1 MLPSSAPQERQTKA
15 SEDPLAKEPRRGQ
28 GAVMMVALLAPARRP
43 LGGACGLTR
52 IVNTIIYTIMAF
64 TITIDEAGRL
74 VIPKPLRDRFGLT
87 AGTRLH
93 IRVEEGQ
100 ILLSPERP
108 EPRLVERDGFLV
120 LDLPVEGPLHVDHR
134 DERDRRGRS
143 WIEYAAE
150 RR

>member
-1 MLPSSAPQERQTKA
+1 M
-15 SEDPLAKEPRRGQ
+15 
-28 GAVMMVALLAPARRP
+28 
-43 LGGACGLTR
+43 TR
-52 IVNTIIYTIMAF
+52 IVNTIMYTIMAF
-64 TITIDEAGRL
+64 TITIDESGRL

-108 EPRLVERDGFLV
+108 EPRLVDREGFLV
-120 LDLPVEGPLHVDHR
+120 LELPVEGPLRVDHR
-134 DERDRRGRS
+134 VERDRRGRS